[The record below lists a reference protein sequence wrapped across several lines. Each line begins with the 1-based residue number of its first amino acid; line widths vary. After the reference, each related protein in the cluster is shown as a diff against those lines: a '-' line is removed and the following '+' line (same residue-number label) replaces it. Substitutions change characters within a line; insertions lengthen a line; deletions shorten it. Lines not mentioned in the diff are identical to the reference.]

1 MMVAII
7 FLIIIIGFNLMLSV
21 EYGGNDNY
29 LGKDGYLNY
38 RGRKIV
44 LINFIITLITIS
56 LVNLFF
62 LKQG

>member
-1 MMVAII
+1 
-7 FLIIIIGFNLMLSV
+7 MLSV